1 MDLIL
6 HKFDLPCR
14 HPFTIARGTTTVQ
27 RTLIVELRHAGHS
40 GYGEAVESRFYG
52 ATVENMTGLLE
63 SLRRQ
68 VEAFSPAD
76 PAEFWEAMQP
86 GTTTFPHAALDAAA
100 CDLWGKLLAAPLW
113 RLWGLDLDRCPPSN
127 YTIGLDSIQVMVEKL
142 KEFDGWPVYKI
153 KLGTSGDIQII
164 RRLREHTAATFR
176 VDANCAWGVDETIR
190 NAASLEPLGVEF
202 IEQPLPADDWSG
214 MKQVHRQCVLPV
226 IADESCRVESDVD
239 QCAECFDGIN
249 IKLVKCGGPTPARRM
264 IARARQLGLKVMIG
278 CFTESS
284 VGISAAA
291 QLLPLVDYADL
302 DGALLLARDVAAGVG
317 IHRGRVIFPDR
328 NGCGVRLLWP

>member
-1 MDLIL
+1 MIL

-27 RTLIVELRHAGHS
+27 RTLIVELRHGGHS

-52 ATVENMTGLLE
+52 ATVEGMTRLLE
-63 SLRRQ
+63 SLRPQ
-68 VEAFSPAD
+68 IEAFSPDD

-86 GTTTFPHAALDAAA
+86 GTTTFPRAALDAAA
-100 CDLWGKLLAAPLW
+100 CDLWGKLLAAPVW

-127 YTIGLDSIQVMVEKL
+127 YTIGLDSLDVMIEKL

-153 KLGTSGDIQII
+153 KLGTADDIQIV
-164 RRLREHTAATFR
+164 RRLREHTAARFR
-176 VDANCAWGVDETIR
+176 VDANCAWGVDETIG
-190 NAASLEPLGVEF
+190 NAALLEPLGVEL
-202 IEQPLPADDWSG
+202 IEQPLPADDWNG
-214 MKQVHRQCVLPV
+214 MKQLHRRCALPI

-239 QCAECFDGIN
+239 RCAECFDGIN

-302 DGALLLARDVAAGVG
+302 DGALLLARDVAAGVD
-317 IHRGRVIFPDR
+317 IHRGRVEFPDR
-328 NGCGVRLLWP
+328 NGCGVRLL